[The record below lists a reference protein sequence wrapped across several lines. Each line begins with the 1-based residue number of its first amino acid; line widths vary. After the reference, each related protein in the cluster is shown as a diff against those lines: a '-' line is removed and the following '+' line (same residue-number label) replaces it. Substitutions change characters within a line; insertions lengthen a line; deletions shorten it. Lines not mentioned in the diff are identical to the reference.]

1 MKKARKILAGVMITI
16 LATMIIPIKTQ
27 AAETTSLEVVQ
38 TGEDKYI
45 IYIQDLQ
52 KKEFNYAISEK
63 QTVQENDLKY
73 FKSTQDDD
81 ENQVAVVEKNVYDFA
96 KSQKAYLWIKQGD
109 KQIASAQEIDFSK
122 AFTKSKIEEVENTSK
137 RINTEIVSD
146 LSEKEKTDENGVKI
160 TTTVGGIKIKD
171 TENAKYFYQLMTATD
186 EYGTLM
192 ETAEKLKDEYN
203 KADMYTTI
211 KMAKDFYEKYSAL
224 VTKANW
230 NEVQNMEIRQPQDA
244 TEGSKYVVF
253 IKKVEGNKE
262 TYDVK
267 FLTSQK
273 EQNPAYARGKKLIQ
287 EIIKL
292 PFTGDNLSFYR
303 LSVGVLT
310 TVALFL
316 FAIIRYRNKHK
327 KNLANAKI

>member
-1 MKKARKILAGVMITI
+1 MNKARKTLAGVTITI
-16 LATMIIPIKTQ
+16 IATMIIPIKAQ
-27 AAETTSLEVVQ
+27 AAETTNLEVVQ

-63 QTVQENDLKY
+63 QTAQESDLKY

-96 KSQKAYLWIKQGD
+96 KSPKAYLWIKQGD
-109 KQIASAQEIDFSK
+109 KQITSAQEIDFSNV
-122 AFTKSKIEEVENTSK
+122 FTISQIEEVENTSK
-137 RINTEIVSD
+137 KINTEIVSD
-146 LSEKEKTDENGVKI
+146 LSEEEKTDENGVKI

-171 TENAKYFYQLMTATD
+171 TEDAKYFYQLMTATD
-186 EYGTLM
+186 EYETLM

-224 VTKANW
+224 VTKTNW

-253 IKKVEGNKE
+253 IKKVEGDKE

-267 FLTSQK
+267 FLTSQE

-292 PFTGDNLSFYR
+292 PFTGDNLSIYR
-303 LSVGVLT
+303 LSVGALT
-310 TVALFL
+310 IVALF
-316 FAIIRYRNKHK
+316 FIRYRNKHK

>member
-1 MKKARKILAGVMITI
+1 MNKARKVLAGVT
-16 LATMIIPIKTQ
+16 LALMTTMIIPIKTL
-27 AAETTSLEVVQ
+27 ATENTNLEMLK

-52 KKEFNYAISEK
+52 KTEFNYAISEK

-96 KSQKAYLWIKQGD
+96 KSQKAYLWIKQGN

-146 LSEKEKTDENGVKI
+146 LSEEEKTDENGVKI

-186 EYGTLM
+186 EY
-192 ETAEKLKDEYN
+192 ENLKSFER
-203 KADMYTTI
+203 
-211 KMAKDFYEKYSAL
+211 
-224 VTKANW
+224 TKW
-230 NEVQNMEIRQPQDA
+230 
-244 TEGSKYVVF
+244 
-253 IKKVEGNKE
+253 
-262 TYDVK
+262 
-267 FLTSQK
+267 
-273 EQNPAYARGKKLIQ
+273 
-287 EIIKL
+287 
-292 PFTGDNLSFYR
+292 
-303 LSVGVLT
+303 
-310 TVALFL
+310 
-316 FAIIRYRNKHK
+316 
-327 KNLANAKI
+327 